1 VGCKRIKLH
10 LCLIKVKRP
19 SSLKQNRIKK
29 TGVERSRDVVGACVL
44 LLFTLPLMLVVA
56 LAIKLDSAGPVL
68 EKRELVGRSGRRFRM
83 LSFRIQVQR
92 AGQLSQQMTGA
103 GWIIHHIRI
112 EGLPQLI
119 NVLRGEMSLGDMSL
133 FD

>member
-1 VGCKRIKLH
+1 
-10 LCLIKVKRP
+10 
-19 SSLKQNRIKK
+19 
-29 TGVERSRDVVGACVL
+29 
-44 LLFTLPLMLVVA
+44 MLVVA

-119 NVLRGEMSLGDMSL
+119 NVLRGDMSLGDMSL